1 MRISRFSFALVGI
14 SLLLA
19 SPMRARDEGEREKA
33 PKAPLLMG
41 VAVQVDLAGPVM
53 KALNTKFDQLECGAR
68 INFRDKYF
76 PLVELGVG
84 ECERDGEQ
92 NANHFKTRAPY
103 FRVGMDYNFNKKHNG
118 NRFFAGLR
126 YGFSGYTYDFTNV
139 DFQDPVYGGNTGLD
153 LSGQKANMHWAEAS
167 VGCETK
173 LWSFIR
179 LGWTLRFKA
188 RISEKDTPYGSP
200 YYVPGFGKNGSTT
213 WGGTC
218 NLIFDIGKKF
228 NTQETKK

>member
-1 MRISRFSFALVGI
+1 MQ
-14 SLLLA
+14 
-19 SPMRARDEGEREKA
+19 ARDEGEREDT

-126 YGFSGYTYDFTNV
+126 YGFSSYTYDFTNV

-153 LSGQKANMHWAEAS
+153 LSGQKANMHWAEVS

-179 LGWTLRFKA
+179 LGWTLRFKV

>member
-14 SLLLA
+14 SLLLP
-19 SPMRARDEGEREKA
+19 SPMQARDEGEREKA

-126 YGFSGYTYDFTNV
+126 YGFSSYTYDFTNV

-153 LSGQKANMHWAEAS
+153 LSGQKANMHWAEVS

>member
-19 SPMRARDEGEREKA
+19 SPMQARDEGERENA

-103 FRVGMDYNFNKKHNG
+103 FRVGMDYNVNKKHNG

-126 YGFSGYTYDFTNV
+126 YGFSSYTYDFTNV

-153 LSGQKANMHWAEAS
+153 LSGQKANMHWAEVS

>member
-19 SPMRARDEGEREKA
+19 SPMRAQDEGEREKA

-126 YGFSGYTYDFTNV
+126 YGFSSYTYDFTNV

-153 LSGQKANMHWAEAS
+153 LSGQKANMHWAEVS

>member
-1 MRISRFSFALVGI
+1 M
-14 SLLLA
+14 
-19 SPMRARDEGEREKA
+19 
-33 PKAPLLMG
+33 PKAPLFMG

-53 KALNTKFDQLECGAR
+53 KAIGTKFDQLECGAR
-68 INFRDKYF
+68 VNFRDKYF
-76 PLVELGVG
+76 PLVELGIG
-84 ECERDGEQ
+84 ECEREGEQ

-126 YGFSGYTYDFTNV
+126 YGFSSYTYDFTNA
-139 DFQDPVYGGNTGLD
+139 DFQDPVYGGGTGLD
-153 LSGQKANMHWAEAS
+153 LSGQKTNMHWAEAS
-167 VGCETK
+167 IGCETK

-179 LGWTLRFKA
+179 LGWTFRFKV
-188 RISEKDTPYGSP
+188 RMSEKDTSYGSP
-200 YYVPGFGKNGSTT
+200 YYAPGFGKNGSTT

-228 NTQETKK
+228 KTQETKQ

>member
-1 MRISRFSFALVGI
+1 MRISRFLSALVAI
-14 SLLLA
+14 SLLAA
-19 SPMRARDEGEREKA
+19 SPLQARNRAEKERQ
-33 PKAPLLMG
+33 PKAPLFMG

-53 KALNTKFDQLECGAR
+53 KALSTKFDQLECGAR
-68 INFRDKYF
+68 VNFRDKYF

-84 ECERDGEQ
+84 ECEREGEQ

-126 YGFSGYTYDFTNV
+126 YGFSAYTFDFSNAE
-139 DFQDPVYGGNTGLD
+139 FQDPVYGGSTGM
-153 LSGQKANMHWAEAS
+153 SISNRQTNMHWAEVS

-188 RISEKDTPYGSP
+188 RISEKDTTFGSP
-200 YYVPGFGKNGSTT
+200 YYALGFGKNGPTT

-218 NLIFDIGKKF
+218 NLIFDIGKKVKS
-228 NTQETKK
+228 QETKQ

>member
-1 MRISRFSFALVGI
+1 MRISRCISALAAI
-14 SLLLA
+14 SLLSVAPLQ
-19 SPMRARDEGEREKA
+19 ARDKGEGEKA
-33 PKAPLLMG
+33 PKAPLFMG

-53 KALNTKFDQLECGAR
+53 KALGTKFDQLECGAR
-68 INFRDKYF
+68 VNFRDKYF
-76 PLVELGVG
+76 PLAELGIG
-84 ECERDGEQ
+84 ECERTGEQ
-92 NANHFKTRAPY
+92 NANRFKTRAPY

-126 YGFSGYTYDFTNV
+126 YGFSRYNYDFTNAE
-139 DFQDPVYGGNTGLD
+139 FRDPVYGGSTGLD
-153 LSGQKANMHWAEAS
+153 LSGQKTNMHWMEVS

-188 RISEKDTPYGSP
+188 RLSEKDTSYGSP
-200 YYVPGFGKNGSTT
+200 YYAPGFGKNGATT

-218 NLIFDIGKKF
+218 NLIFDIGKKVKV
-228 NTQETKK
+228 QETKQ

>member
-1 MRISRFSFALVGI
+1 MQ
-14 SLLLA
+14 
-19 SPMRARDEGEREKA
+19 ARDEGEREKA

-126 YGFSGYTYDFTNV
+126 YGFSSYTYDFTNV

-153 LSGQKANMHWAEAS
+153 LSGQKANMHWAEVS